1 MNRLTKCLEIHIL
14 KLINQSNERLNE
26 EFDYRMNFERTGYM
40 APTKNVYRLQN
51 LSSTSC
57 AAKFEKNVR
66 QIASVEDVQLNFG
79 ASKLT
84 VAGDASI
91 LQLEQAGAFDGIK
104 VFPEKQRMVK
114 QHESFWKKREN
125 QTTIAS
131 LVLLLAGYAVST
143 ANGDN
148 TWLSIALFLA
158 AIAIGGFS
166 LIKEGL
172 MNLTKLEFDM
182 STLMTIAVIGAALI
196 GDWAEGAVVVFL
208 FSVSEALESYSIDK
222 ARNSIASLI
231 ELAPTTAIVLR
242 NNQEFE
248 VDVEDLGI
256 SDVIL
261 IKPGQKIAMDG
272 EVIQGDSSVNQAAIT
287 GESLPVH
294 KVLGDEVF
302 AGTLNEEG
310 AMQVRVTK
318 LAEDT
323 TIAKIIHLVEEAQA
337 EKAPTQQF
345 VDRFAKYYTPAI
357 LVISLLI
364 MVIPPLVTGG
374 LWAEWFYK
382 GLVVLVVGCPCALVI
397 STPIAIVTAIGNAAR
412 NGVLIK
418 GGIHLEETG
427 QVKVV
432 AFDKTGTLTEG
443 RPEVTD
449 IITVSSLT
457 ENELLQQAASIEK
470 FSQHPLATSII
481 RAAAKVQG
489 SLLEVDQFQS
499 ITGKGAK
506 GVLAGRLV
514 HVGSPNL
521 FREMHTAEA
530 VVEQQILTLQQQGKT
545 VMLVW
550 SEAGLDGM
558 IAVAD
563 QVRKGSLQVIQKL
576 HEMGKKTVMLT
587 GDNQSTADAIGAQLG
602 ISEVKA
608 ELLPDQKVEMI
619 KSLAQYGKVAM
630 VGDGVNDAPA
640 LATANIGIAMGGA
653 GTDTALET
661 ADIALMADD
670 LGKLPY
676 TIKLS
681 SRTKQIILQNISIA
695 LGLKVIA
702 LLLIIPGWLTLWM
715 AVMADMGATV
725 IVVLNSL
732 RLMRNRL

>member
-1 MNRLTKCLEIHIL
+1 
-14 KLINQSNERLNE
+14 
-26 EFDYRMNFERTGYM
+26 M

-51 LSSTSC
+51 LSCTSC

-449 IITVSSLT
+449 VVTVSSLT